1 LLINK
6 TEADLNSRITRRE
19 LNKRSLKDKAQW
31 RCPKCKNVQLMS
43 KDCPKCKKG
52 FFDFNE
58 PPIIVDAKLKESNNI
73 KQKKDFGKDQNQ
85 DHGK

>member
-1 LLINK
+1 
-6 TEADLNSRITRRE
+6 
-19 LNKRSLKDKAQW
+19 
-31 RCPKCKNVQLMS
+31 MS

-58 PPIIVDAKLKESNNI
+58 PPIIVDAQLKESNNI
-73 KQKKDFGKDQNQ
+73 KQKQDFGKDKNQ